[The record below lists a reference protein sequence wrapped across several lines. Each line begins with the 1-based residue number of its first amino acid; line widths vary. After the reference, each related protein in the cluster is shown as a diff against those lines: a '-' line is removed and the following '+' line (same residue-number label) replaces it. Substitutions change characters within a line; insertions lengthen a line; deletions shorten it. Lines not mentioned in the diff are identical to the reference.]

1 MERRREKLLNAILY
15 FAQNTKMFG
24 VTKMMKLLFFY
35 EFEFFKNAGFPP
47 IGLEYFA
54 YPKGPLPFEFW
65 ISVKDPAL
73 PLPRDIANILTR
85 VTVNYSEEA
94 CGSIFKPKQEAEVN
108 FEVFSKLEKK
118 IIQDLAIKYKFTSAK
133 DMSEISHED
142 GLPWSKTIENKGN
155 YERIE
160 YLYALGKK
168 SLIDP
173 HYAREATEQYTVV
186 NDMLGNS
193 ALDTTN
199 DIVW

>member
-73 PLPRDIANILTR
+73 PLPRDIANILDR
-85 VTVNYSEEA
+85 
-94 CGSIFKPKQEAEVN
+94 
-108 FEVFSKLEKK
+108 
-118 IIQDLAIKYKFTSAK
+118 
-133 DMSEISHED
+133 
-142 GLPWSKTIENKGN
+142 
-155 YERIE
+155 
-160 YLYALGKK
+160 K
-168 SLIDP
+168 S
-173 HYAREATEQYTVV
+173 VV
-186 NDMLGNS
+186 
-193 ALDTTN
+193 
-199 DIVW
+199 